1 MCLVPAFTGLGAPYW
16 DRSASGILTGL
27 TAGTTRA
34 HVARAALEAVA
45 HQVVDVVEA
54 VESDGEVRIDLLKVD
69 GGATASRLLMQLQ
82 ADLLGRPLHVAD
94 VPEASALGAALLA
107 ARTLGHAGP
116 TSGHSGRLR
125 GHQQV
130 SPGSID
136 PGPAREHWA
145 RAVRRSRGLARR
157 PGRLTVSG
165 RDCPSRSTVSSGRR

>member
-27 TAGTTRA
+27 TAGTTPA

-82 ADLLGRPLHVAD
+82 ADLLGRPVHVAD

-116 TSGHSGRLR
+116 TNWVGLH
-125 GHQQV
+125 GHQTGV
-130 SPGSID
+130 AGVGRPRA
-136 PGPAREHWA
+136 GPRALGACGAPVARPRVRWLR
-145 RAVRRSRGLARR
+145 RAVTRPLVEAGRSRRHETR
-157 PGRLTVSG
+157 
-165 RDCPSRSTVSSGRR
+165 

>member
-27 TAGTTRA
+27 TAGTTPA

-82 ADLLGRPLHVAD
+82 ADLLGRPVHVAD

-116 TSGHSGRLR
+116 TTGSASTVTR
-125 GHQQV
+125 QV
-130 SPGSID
+130 SPGSVD

-145 RAVRRSRGLARR
+145 RSVRRSRGLASA
-157 PGRLTVSG
+157 G
-165 RDCPSRSTVSSGRR
+165 